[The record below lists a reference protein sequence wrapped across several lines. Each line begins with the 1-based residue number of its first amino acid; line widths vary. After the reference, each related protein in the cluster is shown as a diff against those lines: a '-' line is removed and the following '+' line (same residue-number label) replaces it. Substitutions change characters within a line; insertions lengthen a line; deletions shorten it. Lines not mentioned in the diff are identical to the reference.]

1 MGGVHNLNRY
11 LREYGMAS
19 VTCEEGPSTLA
30 APPVSFSAA
39 APSFVRPSNEA
50 LEVGSNI
57 CDSWT
62 GHHHQAQERR
72 RPAGRQRSWSAVL
85 RESGVIFA
93 AKVVWASTWSVWGM
107 AVGILGLLT
116 GGGVRRRG
124 PILEFWGGMLPL
136 FLKYFPFIAGSPVA
150 TFGHVVVGRSERY
163 LDACRPH
170 QLVHVKQYERWGPL
184 FVPTYLTLGLA
195 MWCCGK
201 RPYYDNPFEREAF
214 QQSW

>member
-1 MGGVHNLNRY
+1 
-11 LREYGMAS
+11 MAS
-19 VTCEEGPSTLA
+19 VTLEEEHSALA
-30 APPVSFSAA
+30 APPDSYSAA
-39 APSFVRPSNEA
+39 AASFDRPTSGA
-50 LEVGSNI
+50 LQAGNDI
-57 CDSWT
+57 GDDWT
-62 GHHHQAQERR
+62 AQCCEPIGRG
-72 RPAGRQRSWSAVL
+72 RPALRNRSWSASL

-93 AKVVWASTWSVWGM
+93 AKVLWASTWSIWGL
-107 AVGILGLLT
+107 AIGILGLLT
-116 GGGVRRRG
+116 GGRVRRRG
-124 PILEFWGGMLPL
+124 PILEFWGGFLPL

-150 TFGHVVVGRSERY
+150 TFGHVVLGRNERY

-214 QQSW
+214 QETW